1 VNPSRAGEK
10 LLEELDYVQEARSL
24 LDFRRNFSQDPNVL
38 IPEVYQEYCSPNVLV
53 MEWVDGIRCT
63 DPTAFESDEAK
74 RRFITIGVESG
85 MKQLLEFG
93 LFHGDPHPVSLARQ
107 IRVACTH
114 FRWPACTMSALCS
127 GGLLMWR
134 RKDTLIGWH

>member
-24 LDFRRNFSQDPNVL
+24 LDFRRNFSQD
-38 IPEVYQEYCSPNVLV
+38 PNVLV

>member
-1 VNPSRAGEK
+1 M
-10 LLEELDYVQEARSL
+10 QEARSL

-38 IPEVYQEYCSPNVLV
+38 IPEVYQEYCSANVLV

-63 DPTAFESDEAK
+63 DPTAFESEEAK

-93 LFHGDPHPVSLARQ
+93 LFHGDPHPVRASLATS
-107 IRVACTH
+107 RVVYCVPISPSEFAAGQPAQFLHFVPATASCGEEGCTGRH
-114 FRWPACTMSALCS
+114 
-127 GGLLMWR
+127 
-134 RKDTLIGWH
+134 